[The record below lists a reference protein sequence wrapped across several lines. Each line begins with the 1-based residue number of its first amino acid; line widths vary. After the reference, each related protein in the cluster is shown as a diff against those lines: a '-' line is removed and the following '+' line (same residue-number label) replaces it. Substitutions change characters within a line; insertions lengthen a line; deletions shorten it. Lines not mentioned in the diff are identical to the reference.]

1 MEMEME
7 VKDELNVQLDRLAA
21 AAAML
26 EEAAARVGAVQV
38 SAAAEL
44 THELQDKLREAEATI
59 ASLRASGRRAG
70 ALVGKDA
77 PDTAGG
83 VDAAL
88 ISLPVEQRIAVKA
101 QLIRSGLL

>member
-7 VKDELNVQLDRLAA
+7 VRDEITVQVERLAA

-38 SAAAEL
+38 HAAAEL
-44 THELQDKLREAEATI
+44 THELEERLREAEATI

-70 ALVGKDA
+70 ALVAKESSEEM
-77 PDTAGG
+77 GG
-83 VDAAL
+83 IDAAL
-88 ISLPVEQRIAVKA
+88 VSLPVEQRIAVKA
-101 QLIRSGLL
+101 QLMRSGLL

>member
-7 VKDELNVQLDRLAA
+7 VKDELSVQVERLAA

-26 EEAAARVGAVQV
+26 EEAAARVSAVEV
-38 SAAAEL
+38 SAAAER
-44 THELQDKLREAEATI
+44 THELEEKLREAEATI
-59 ASLRASGRRAG
+59 ATLRASGRRAG

-77 PDTAGG
+77 PEAAGS

-101 QLIRSGLL
+101 QLMRSGLL

>member
-7 VKDELNVQLDRLAA
+7 RDEMAVQIERLAA
-21 AAAML
+21 AASLL

-44 THELQDKLREAEATI
+44 THELQEKLLAAEATI

-70 ALVGKDA
+70 ALVGKEA
-77 PDTAGG
+77 AEAGG
-83 VDAAL
+83 GLDAAL
-88 ISLPVEQRIAVKA
+88 VSLPVEQRIAVKA
-101 QLIRSGLL
+101 QLMRSGLL